1 MFVLAC
7 VLVYMHAGEGYLV
20 FAIRANFTKRL
31 EAMQKLFL
39 LLWQQRFVRVC
50 CVAHLSCADQGS
62 GFRLY
67 GRIQGLG
74 ESRKALRLR

>member
-1 MFVLAC
+1 MQGLGQHYNNHEGVSA
-7 VLVYMHAGEGYLV
+7 VRVPASVHVYMHGGEGYLV

-62 GFRLY
+62 GFRL
-67 GRIQGLG
+67 
-74 ESRKALRLR
+74 